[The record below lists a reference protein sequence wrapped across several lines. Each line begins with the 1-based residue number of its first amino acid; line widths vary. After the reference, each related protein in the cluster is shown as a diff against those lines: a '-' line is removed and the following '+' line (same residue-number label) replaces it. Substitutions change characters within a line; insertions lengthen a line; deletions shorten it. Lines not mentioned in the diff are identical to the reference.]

1 MKIKTIALVTAVI
14 AALLLG
20 SAVMPPSEAFAKSR
34 AKKSSTRVAKKKVTK
49 KATRRVRV
57 KRGRKWVTVSIP
69 VATFTP
75 APAPAPAPAVVS
87 SQDQAQAIV
96 NGLVARNA
104 NLQKSPVAVTFGD
117 ARGYQA
123 ITYYTTGQIIV
134 SASHTASLEVI
145 LAHECGHIID
155 WRDNGTIDW
164 GENIPVGTLYN

>member
-1 MKIKTIALVTAVI
+1 MKIKTITLVTAVI
-14 AALLLG
+14 AALLVG
-20 SAVMPPSEAFAKSR
+20 SSALPPAQAFAKSR
-34 AKKSSTRVAKKKVTK
+34 AKKSTTRVAKRAVTRK
-49 KATRRVRV
+49 TTRRVRV
-57 KRGRKWVTVSIP
+57 KRGRKWITVSIP
-69 VATFTP
+69 VAAFTP

-87 SQDQAQAIV
+87 EQDRAQAIV

-104 NLQKSPVAVTFGD
+104 NLQKGPVTVTFGD

-123 ITYYTTGQIIV
+123 ITYYTTGQIIL